1 MQYIAN
7 IQLNKKKIME
17 NLSKVD
23 HITLYDNLNNFL
35 TINSGLTTK
44 ECVQKI
50 DFHQFTEESFEYL
63 IMQINANRNTY
74 HNIGPFKKNTTNY
87 TWYNENAS
95 KLQTIENLLRENVE
109 LKEEANQLKT
119 QIRKFLNS
127 SNFQDL
133 KELIK

>member
-7 IQLNKKKIME
+7 IQLNKKKIIE
-17 NLSKVD
+17 NISSAD
-23 HITLYDNLNNFL
+23 HSTLYDNLNTFL

-44 ECVQKI
+44 ECVKKI
-50 DFHQFTEESFEYL
+50 DFHNFTEESFEYL

-87 TWYNENAS
+87 TWYNVNAS

-109 LKEEANQLKT
+109 LREQTNQLKT

>member
-7 IQLNKKKIME
+7 IQLNKKKIIE
-17 NLSKVD
+17 NISSAN
-23 HITLYDNLNNFL
+23 HSTLYDNLNTFL

-44 ECVQKI
+44 ECVKKI
-50 DFHQFTEESFEYL
+50 DFHNFTEESFEYL

-87 TWYNENAS
+87 TWYNVNAS

-109 LKEEANQLKT
+109 LREQTNQLKT

>member
-7 IQLNKKKIME
+7 IQLNKKKIIE
-17 NLSKVD
+17 NISSAD
-23 HITLYDNLNNFL
+23 HSILYDNLNTFL

-44 ECVQKI
+44 ECVKKI
-50 DFHQFTEESFEYL
+50 DFHNFTEESFEYL

-74 HNIGPFKKNTTNY
+74 HNIDPFKKNTTNY
-87 TWYNENAS
+87 TWYNVNAS

-109 LKEEANQLKT
+109 LREQTNQLKT

>member
-7 IQLNKKKIME
+7 IQLNKKKILE
-17 NLSKVD
+17 NISSAD
-23 HITLYDNLNNFL
+23 HSTLYDNLNTFL

-44 ECVQKI
+44 ECVKKI
-50 DFHQFTEESFEYL
+50 DFHNFTEESFEYL

-87 TWYNENAS
+87 TWYNVNAS

-109 LKEEANQLKT
+109 LREQTNQLKT

>member
-7 IQLNKKKIME
+7 IQLNKKKIIE
-17 NLSKVD
+17 NISSAD
-23 HITLYDNLNNFL
+23 HSTLYDNLNTFL

-44 ECVQKI
+44 ECVKKI
-50 DFHQFTEESFEYL
+50 DFHNFTEESFEYL

-87 TWYNENAS
+87 TWYNVNAS

-109 LKEEANQLKT
+109 LREQTNQLKT
-119 QIRKFLNS
+119 QIRKFFKFKQFS
-127 SNFQDL
+127 RS
-133 KELIK
+133 